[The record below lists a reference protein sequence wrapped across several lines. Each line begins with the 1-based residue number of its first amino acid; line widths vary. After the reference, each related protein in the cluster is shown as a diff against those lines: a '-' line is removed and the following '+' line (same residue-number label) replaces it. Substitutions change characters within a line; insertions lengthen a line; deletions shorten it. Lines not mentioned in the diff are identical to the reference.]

1 MAPQSAPVY
10 APIDPAAYAEPPGP
24 QYYQHPLPR
33 RPRVVWPWPVFL
45 LGAAALIVVWLGRPY
60 WRPTD
65 SDRIHRDL
73 TEMRNLLNRSTPD
86 VDRAMTLGRKVLDLG
101 SQFPQY
107 VGEVNFLMGCAYVHK
122 ASSDSDSDA
131 DWKEARKY
139 FEQAEKAGVAEP
151 DQPKLALRLAKAMF
165 LTGAEPKLVL
175 EKLQKADDPESP
187 AERWGLQAEVFM
199 KQPEPNLA
207 EAIAATKAQIPLI
220 GPNDTKIRAQA
231 YYRLADLHLRQ
242 NELQPALQAL
252 QEIRASDSPEV
263 FDSSRVLVARCEQA
277 NHRYAQA
284 AQAWEQLR
292 SKAKPPIDK
301 SVIAYELGY
310 CYWKAGKADDARKA
324 WEDAQGSGGEA
335 AQATRMRLAEMQL
348 ADQASRPRAA
358 TYLDEALRDVQ
369 KPADYR
375 NTLYP
380 ADQARQLVEKAC
392 QDFRAAGDFAA
403 AGKMADFLVR
413 LSGPGRG
420 RELAAETAAAWG
432 MSLKAEAKKL
442 SGQASEHA
450 EEEANKQ
457 LRQAAE
463 FAVQAATPDRPPAEQ
478 SEWLRKAAN
487 FYLKCSDKADF
498 QSAVA
503 ILDRLIQS
511 GGSAPP
517 DGEVLY
523 LKALAYESLNERDK
537 AIEGYKA
544 CIQPGN
550 PRQAR
555 ARYQMAQLMF
565 AEPAATKAEQQAK
578 LDQISEELAKNLD
591 SGVKESDPDAAQLSA
606 YLLGHISYSKRD
618 WLKAETYLTRAL
630 RDFPDSEESFNAR
643 FMLGRCYWFQAGK
656 EQTALGNPD
665 LPEPERAAAIKRKTD
680 WLKKSAAVFEPLE
693 GDLLKLERD
702 QRLTEENRKQL
713 VQTGFAAAE
722 CYFFMEDF
730 NEAIRRYN
738 VLRVRYA
745 GQIHELIALSQLW
758 QCYHEYTSDLDK
770 AKSTVATMRDLL
782 KSLPADAFTG
792 TDKISKREFWEN
804 WLNAVDPPVKAPDIK
819 AP

>member
-24 QYYQHPLPR
+24 QYYPHPLPM

-45 LGAAALIVVWLGRPY
+45 LGAAALIAVWLGRPY

-65 SDRIHRDL
+65 SDRVQRDL
-73 TEMRNLLNRSTPD
+73 AEMRNLLNRSTPD
-86 VDRAMTLGRKVLDLG
+86 VDRAVMLGRKVLDLG

-107 VGEVNFLMGCAYVHK
+107 VGESNYLMGCAFVHK
-122 ASSDSDSDA
+122 AEANSDPEA

-139 FEQAEKAGVAEP
+139 FEQAEKAGVGEA
-151 DQPKLALRLAKAMF
+151 DQPRLAFRLAKAMF
-165 LTGAEPKLVL
+165 YTGAEPKLVL
-175 EKLQKADDPESP
+175 EKLQKADDPDFP
-187 AERWGLQAEVFM
+187 AERWGLQAEVLL
-199 KQPEPNLA
+199 KQPEPNLP

-220 GPNDTKIRAQA
+220 GPNDTKTRAQA

-252 QEIRASDSPEV
+252 QEIRASDAPEI
-263 FDSSRVLVARCEQA
+263 FDASRVLVARCEQA
-277 NHRYAQA
+277 NHRYVQA

-292 SKAKPPIDK
+292 SKVKPPVDK

-310 CYWKAGKADDARKA
+310 CFWKAGRNDDARKA

-335 AQATRMRLAEMQL
+335 AQATRLRLAEMQL
-348 ADQASRPRAA
+348 ADQASRPHAA
-358 TYLDEALRDVQ
+358 NYLEEALRDVQ

-375 NTLYP
+375 NSLYS

-392 QDFRAAGDFAA
+392 KDFRTAGDFAS
-403 AGKMADFLVR
+403 AGKMAEFLVR

-432 MSLKAEAKKL
+432 ISLKAEAKKL

-457 LRQAAE
+457 MRQAAE
-463 FAVQAATPDRPPAEQ
+463 FAAQAATPDRPPAEQ

-487 FYLKCSDKADF
+487 FYLKCSDKSDF
-498 QSAVA
+498 QSAVG
-503 ILDRLIQS
+503 ILDKLIQS
-511 GGSAPP
+511 GGGSA

-523 LKALAYESLNERDK
+523 LKALAHESLNERDK

-544 CIQPGN
+544 CLQPGN

-578 LDQISEELAKNLD
+578 LDQIADELAKNLD
-591 SGVKESDPDAAQLSA
+591 TGVKESDPEAAQLSA
-606 YLLGHISYSKRD
+606 YLLGHIAYAKRD
-618 WLKAETYLTRAL
+618 WLKVETYLTRAL
-630 RDFPDSEESFNAR
+630 RDYPDSDESFNAR

-656 EQTALGNPD
+656 EQTALANPD
-665 LPEPERAAAIKRKTD
+665 LPEPERAAATKRRAD
-680 WLKKSAAVFEPLE
+680 WLKKSVAIFEPLE
-693 GDLLKLERD
+693 EDLLKLERE

-713 VQTGFAAAE
+713 VQTGFAVAE

-730 NEAIRRYN
+730 KEAERHYN
-738 VLRVRYA
+738 VLRLRYSN
-745 GQIHELIALSQLW
+745 QIHELIALSQLW
-758 QCYHEYTSDLDK
+758 QIYHEWTNQPDK
-770 AKSTVATMRDLL
+770 AKSTVAAMRDLL
-782 KSLPADAFTG
+782 KSLPADAFNG
-792 TDKISKREFWEN
+792 ADKISKRDFWEE
-804 WLNAVDPPVKAPDIK
+804 WLKAVDPPVKAPEIK
-819 AP
+819 MP